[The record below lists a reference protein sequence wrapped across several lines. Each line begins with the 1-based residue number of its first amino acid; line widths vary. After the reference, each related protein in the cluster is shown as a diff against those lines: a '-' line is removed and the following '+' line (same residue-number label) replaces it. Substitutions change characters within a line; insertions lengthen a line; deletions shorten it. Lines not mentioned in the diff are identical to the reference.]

1 MTTSM
6 VATFLTATNMMNKAK
21 EVADQP
27 NPCGEIQLALHE
39 HCQLRDEPEWMS
51 WFKNWKELPEIQRAW
66 HEAYPLSKE
75 SNVQR
80 REAPRG
86 VQPHL

>member
-6 VATFLTATNMMNKAK
+6 VASFITATNMMDKAK
-21 EVADQP
+21 ELDR

-39 HCQLRDEPEWMS
+39 RCQLEGEPAWMS

-80 REAPRG
+80 REAPSG